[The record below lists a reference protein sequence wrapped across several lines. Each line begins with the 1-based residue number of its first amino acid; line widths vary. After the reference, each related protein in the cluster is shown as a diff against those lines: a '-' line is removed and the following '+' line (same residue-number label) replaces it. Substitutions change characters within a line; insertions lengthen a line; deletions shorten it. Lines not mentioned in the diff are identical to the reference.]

1 MPDFTTSSH
10 MRAMIE
16 GWEGLSLTAY
26 RDPVNILT
34 IGYGHTG
41 PDVTEGQTIT
51 QEQADALLAD
61 DLGRFETGV
70 NQAVGDAPT
79 TQGQFD
85 AMVSLSYNI
94 GLGNFQNS
102 TVLRKHRQSDYE
114 HAADAF
120 RNKAGG
126 QVLPGLV
133 KRREGERAVYLSDTP
148 R

>member
-70 NQAVGDAPT
+70 NQAAAMRLQPKASSMPWSHCPT
-79 TQGQFD
+79 TLALAISRTQPCC
-85 AMVSLSYNI
+85 ANI
-94 GLGNFQNS
+94 ARATMS
-102 TVLRKHRQSDYE
+102 MRQMRSGTRQ
-114 HAADAF
+114 AAKFCPAW
-120 RNKAGG
+120 
-126 QVLPGLV
+126 
-133 KRREGERAVYLSDTP
+133 
-148 R
+148 